1 MSHIERKKIKGRVY
15 LYRYQCY
22 RDVNGKVKKRMMQ
35 YLGPE
40 SDFENILGGP
50 KQKPVRKAKGGEGV
64 IPAV

>member
-22 RDVNGKVKKRMMQ
+22 RDESGRVKKRMIQ

-50 KQKPVRKAKGGEGV
+50 KTKSARKAKGSEEV

>member
-22 RDVNGKVKKRMMQ
+22 RDENGKVKKKLLA

-40 SDFENILGGP
+40 SDFESIINGSKAG
-50 KQKPVRKAKGGEGV
+50 KASAVGVDDGRK
-64 IPAV
+64 